1 MNNSKLEKTN
11 FGSVY
16 AVIVPNYVDKKAVQR
31 LKDVVVA
38 SNLAKGLNTS
48 FHPLKFDKYE
58 KIVVVTG
65 SEDNKFF
72 SLAPVKKF
80 FAKIAR
86 RIQTESYREFS
97 PDVSDVEKESW
108 HLLGQEKIDDELV
121 SEAQDV
127 FPEAKNP
134 FSLIKARKLVFD
146 YKEDDIPRNS
156 TLKINKDQFYLQDL
170 GNINFAT
177 GEIRPIT
184 TDADIKDAQ
193 NWLDMFNLKDIEK
206 RLKTDLQPLKPT
218 DWDFPLPKKMN
229 GDGGSLPEVDGFTR
243 LADRMN

>member
-1 MNNSKLEKTN
+1 MKTSKLEKTN

-38 SNLAKGLNTS
+38 SNFAKGLNTS
-48 FHPLKFDKYE
+48 FHPLEFDKYQ

-72 SLAPVKKF
+72 SLVPVKKF
-80 FAKIAR
+80 FDKIAKKL
-86 RIQTESYREFS
+86 QNESYREFS
-97 PDVSDVEKESW
+97 PEISDVEKESW

-127 FPEAKNP
+127 FPEGKNP

-146 YKEDDIPRNS
+146 DTEDNIGKNPTGKRV
-156 TLKINKDQFYLQDL
+156 KDQFYLNDL
-170 GNINFAT
+170 GDIDFAT

-184 TDADIKDAQ
+184 RDADKKDAQ
-193 NWLDMFNLKDIEK
+193 NWLDIFDMLDIQK

-218 DWDFPLPKKMN
+218 DWDFPLPKKMK
-229 GDGGSLPEVDGFTR
+229 GDGGSLLETDGFAR